1 VYFLG
6 NKING
11 FNVMIAQNGA
21 GYHLMLLLHPSGHVL
36 TTQSTQKGM
45 LFVEKHSS
53 HTFVI

>member
-1 VYFLG
+1 
-6 NKING
+6 
-11 FNVMIAQNGA
+11 MIAQNGA